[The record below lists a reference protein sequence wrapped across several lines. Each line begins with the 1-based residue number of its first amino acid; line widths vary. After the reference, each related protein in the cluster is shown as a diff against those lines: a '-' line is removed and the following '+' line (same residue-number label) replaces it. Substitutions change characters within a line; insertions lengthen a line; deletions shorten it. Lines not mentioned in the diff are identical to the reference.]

1 MTHFEFFASVI
12 ERMSPFLV
20 NAISTAP
27 EDWPVK
33 GTVGYTATE
42 MRVDFVRNFPNGAQ
56 FVAAKL
62 ARVKARKAAKKA
74 GATGSSQFDQS
85 PQDID
90 LPF

>member
-1 MTHFEFFASVI
+1 MTHSEFFASVT

-20 NAISTAP
+20 SMLAKP
-27 EDWPVK
+27 PDDWPVK
-33 GTVGYTATE
+33 GTVGYTVTE

-74 GATGSSQFDQS
+74 GATGSGQIGEAS
-85 PQDID
+85 QDID

>member
-1 MTHFEFFASVI
+1 MTHSEFFASVI
-12 ERMSPFLV
+12 EHMSPFLV
-20 NAISTAP
+20 SVLAKPP

-74 GATGSSQFDQS
+74 GTTGSSQFDQS
-85 PQDID
+85 SQDID